1 MAMSRDELSEVH
13 LGHKTISLGRGRR
26 HAARRKTSF
35 DRVALEKARDYAA
48 EDADVTLQ
56 LHRSLKP
63 RLLAER
69 LVTVYETIDRPL
81 VPVVAAMEMAG
92 IKVDANELRRLSNDF
107 GQRLAELESQIHKL
121 AGRPFNIGSPKQLG
135 EVLFDELGL
144 GTRQEGQDRRLCHRR
159 RCAGGAGGPGP

>member
-1 MAMSRDELSEVH
+1 MAMSMDELSEVH
-13 LGHKTISLGRGRR
+13 LGHKTISLGEVAGTGKG
-26 HAARRKTSF
+26 KTSF